1 MAVTT
6 THRRPAAR
14 DDVARRARRRETIEG
29 LFILG
34 VLVALAILSRLPSV

>member
-6 THRRPAAR
+6 PNRRPAAR

-29 LFILG
+29 LLILG
-34 VLVALAILSRLPSV
+34 VLVVLAILARLPSA